1 MDLRMQEAERL
12 IDEAKQ
18 FPSLAETVQDD
29 ANYSKDERER
39 TLHELREIYAD
50 WRLNAM
56 RLIREHGSQDESQ
69 NFDLEY
75 GGVFGGGKIAG
86 FLSNGLEPNYFYNHE
101 QSLPGM
107 ERWERPYYK
116 DFKQPLDNQL
126 AMLAR
131 LNPDDA
137 SKDEPT
143 SGLGI
148 FFGGSHNIASGTH
161 INQSVQVGEVRT
173 GDLDS
178 LLKSLADAGLA
189 EDELEALTEAIEA
202 DENHS
207 TTGAG
212 SSKVAEWISRMSL
225 GLFQGGVTA
234 ASSEAMAQV
243 IQAIG
248 KYQGS

>member
-1 MDLRMQEAERL
+1 MQEAEKL
-12 IDEAKQ
+12 IEEAKQ
-18 FPSLAETVQDD
+18 FPPLAEKVQDD
-29 ANYSKDERER
+29 ANHSEDERENA
-39 TLHELREIYAD
+39 LHELRGLYAD

-56 RLIREHGSQDESQ
+56 RLIREHGSSDESH
-69 NFDLEY
+69 NFEGEY

-86 FLSNGLEPNYFYNHE
+86 FLSNGLEPNYFYNPE
-101 QSLPGM
+101 QALPGM

-116 DFKQPLDNQL
+116 EFKQPLDNQL

-131 LNPDDA
+131 LNPDSA
-137 SKDEPT
+137 SKEDAT

-189 EDELEALTEAIEA
+189 EDELEALKGAIEA
-202 DENHS
+202 DENDS
-207 TTGAG
+207 IKGAEP
-212 SSKVAEWISRMSL
+212 SKVAEWISRMSL

-234 ASSEAMAQV
+234 ASSEAMAQI

-248 KYQGS
+248 KYQGL